1 MSIRDAMYAALKS
14 TGLAVYLPGQYDGPC
29 TAAFVVVSDGGT
41 VPTGKTTGIKR
52 FLVTG
57 YVPIGRLTDLR
68 ALLTSSQA
76 ALRSVPAIKTT
87 GEISHEDIDEER
99 AAHFASIEYAALCS
113 LI

>member
-1 MSIRDAMYAALKS
+1 LNVRDSMYMALKGA
-14 TGLAVYLPGQYDGPC
+14 GLAVYLPGQFDGPC
-29 TAAFVVVSDGGT
+29 SGPYVVVSDGGP

-57 YVPIGRLTDLR
+57 YVPLGRLTDLR
-68 ALLTSSQA
+68 PLLVSAQA
-76 ALRSVPAIKTT
+76 ALRSVPAIRTT
-87 GEISHEDIDEER
+87 GEISHEEIDEDR

>member
-1 MSIRDAMYAALKS
+1 MNIRDSMYTALKGA
-14 TGLAVYLPGQYDGPC
+14 GLAVYLPGQFDGNC
-29 TAAFVVVSDGGT
+29 TAPFVVVSDGGT

-68 ALLTSSQA
+68 ALLASSQA
-76 ALRSVPAIKTT
+76 ALRAVPAVKTT
-87 GEISHEDIDEER
+87 GEISHEEIDDER
-99 AAHFASIEYAALCS
+99 AAHSASMEYAALCS